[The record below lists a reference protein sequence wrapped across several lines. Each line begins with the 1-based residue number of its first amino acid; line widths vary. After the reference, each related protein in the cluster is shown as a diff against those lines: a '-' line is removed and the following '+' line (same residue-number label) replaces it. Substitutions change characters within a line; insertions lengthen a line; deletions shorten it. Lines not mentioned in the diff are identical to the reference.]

1 MRMYASPTPPHTALP
16 NPVEVH
22 DFLLGPGS
30 IFLSVINFKI
40 IMNTFYFAGG
50 QWMHTLSVRAD
61 DINCLLGFDW
71 FLSRRQI
78 TRINE
83 GNKYIPLKIA
93 EPNTPL

>member
-1 MRMYASPTPPHTALP
+1 
-16 NPVEVH
+16 
-22 DFLLGPGS
+22 
-30 IFLSVINFKI
+30 
-40 IMNTFYFAGG
+40 
-50 QWMHTLSVRAD
+50 MHTLSVRAD